1 MRGRGGGHLG
11 AFNSIVL
18 PRMLALKSAEAVL
31 TQEAAPEGRESNRNG
46 MKPNELNESIG
57 EAVPP
62 SLSFSLP
69 LSLSSISPSLS
80 LGLFRFFLGNLVGNF
95 YVRLFDWRCISSSQ
109 RRIEL
114 IIFIII
120 ISEYFCFHSLHS
132 LSIHSS
138 STSPFVNLMRNS
150 GSFARSFCA
159 RTLPSRPFRRYDDID
174 DKTQTSLR

>member
-1 MRGRGGGHLG
+1 MAGATLG

-62 SLSFSLP
+62 PPSLSH
-69 LSLSSISPSLS
+69 SSIVPSLS
-80 LGLFRFFLGNLVGNF
+80 LSLFRFFLGNLVGNF

-114 IIFIII
+114 IIF
-120 ISEYFCFHSLHS
+120 YFYYYYF
-132 LSIHSS
+132 
-138 STSPFVNLMRNS
+138 
-150 GSFARSFCA
+150 
-159 RTLPSRPFRRYDDID
+159 
-174 DKTQTSLR
+174 